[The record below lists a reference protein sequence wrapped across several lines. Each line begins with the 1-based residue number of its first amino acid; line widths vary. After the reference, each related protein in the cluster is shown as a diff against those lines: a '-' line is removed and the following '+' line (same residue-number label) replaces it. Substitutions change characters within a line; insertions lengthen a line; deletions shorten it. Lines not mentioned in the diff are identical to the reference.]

1 MGSLGGTD
9 AGVNTPAPMG
19 CAWFGGGEQSPVV
32 ELAKQIF
39 AYPMTDPWLPGIP
52 TYTFTIK
59 INQKCI
65 GRCTSP
71 MDPS

>member
-1 MGSLGGTD
+1 MQVSIHQHQWGVLGLVVGSNHQLLNLPTN
-9 AGVNTPAPMG
+9 V
-19 CAWFGGGEQSPVV
+19 
-32 ELAKQIF
+32 

-59 INQKCI
+59 INPKCI
-65 GRCTSP
+65 GRYTSP

>member
-1 MGSLGGTD
+1 MSSLGGTD

-19 CAWFGGGEQSPVV
+19 CAWFGGGSNHQLLNLPKNV
-32 ELAKQIF
+32 

-65 GRCTSP
+65 GRYTSP